1 MENPGSNREVSDVE
15 LALEDVGH
23 CGLYHVWLILLM
35 ALPNILVGAHMG
47 SSVFLAM
54 IPTHYCITEQADK
67 ISNVCNITWVEEY
80 NEMILGEKSSCNMIY
95 YSNTSTIDCSIWQQ
109 NIQNQTILTPMPET
123 RTCDAWVFDHSVM
136 KTTIATEFGLVCG
149 NIWASYVTQS
159 IFMAGVLV
167 GNIFIGLTSDRF
179 GRRVAFLVSA
189 VGSVTFGIATAFADS
204 FVTFCILNGLTGIF
218 VYCMFPVLFTL
229 VSELVVARYRA
240 ALAQFAE
247 AGFGTGFM
255 MLALVAV
262 FTRDWRRL
270 QLAISAP
277 IAVSLI
283 VWWVLPESPRWL
295 ILNDQRKE
303 ANEII
308 GRMKQVNNLTTGCQR
323 NQDGEAT
330 GCEEMKTFSSKTL
343 DNDVIVTSS
352 NVYGFLDLVRT
363 SNLRR
368 VSIIQFYQWFAV
380 SCVYY
385 GLTLNAAE
393 LGGDAFLNFF
403 LIALVEVIGVFLVIP
418 LVEKAGRVPCSSL
431 SEVVAGIFCILMSY
445 IPKDISWL
453 YIGCSLV
460 GKFAITVAF
469 SVMYIHISELYPT
482 PVRSVASG
490 ACNAWAR
497 LGAIAS
503 PVIAMLRLL
512 VPDLP
517 YIVFGILSII
527 SGILIL
533 MTTETSKQQ
542 LLPTLEE
549 GERFL
554 ASNPGPL
561 VTMWRK
567 LKSRR

>member
-15 LALEDVGH
+15 LALEDAGH

-54 IPTHYCITEQADK
+54 IPTHYCITEQADEISK
-67 ISNVCNITWVEEY
+67 ICNITWVEEY
-80 NEMILGEKSSCNMIY
+80 NEMILGEKSSCNMIH
-95 YSNTSTIDCSIWQQ
+95 YSNTSSIDCSIWQQ
-109 NIQNQTILTPMPET
+109 SIQNQTITTPLPET
-123 RTCDAWVFDHSVM
+123 RTCDSWVFDHSVM
-136 KTTIATEFGLVCG
+136 KTTIATEFGLVCE

-204 FVTFCILNGLTGIF
+204 FVTFCILHGLTGIF

-247 AGFGTGFM
+247 AGFGTGYM

-283 VWWVLPESPRWL
+283 VWWVLPESPHWL

-323 NQDGEAT
+323 EQDGEAT
-330 GCEEMKTFSSKTL
+330 ECEELKTFSSKTL

-352 NVYGFLDLVRT
+352 KVYGFLDLVRT

-403 LIALVEVIGVFLVIP
+403 LIALMEVIGVFLVIP

-460 GKFAITVAF
+460 GKFSITVAF

-497 LGAIAS
+497 LGGIAS

-533 MTTETSKQQ
+533 MTPETSKQK

-567 LKSRR
+567 LKRNR

>member
-1 MENPGSNREVSDVE
+1 QLVQPITISTQ
-15 LALEDVGH
+15 
-23 CGLYHVWLILLM
+23 LLK
-35 ALPNILVGAHMG
+35 LNF
-47 SSVFLAM
+47 VF
-54 IPTHYCITEQADK
+54 H
-67 ISNVCNITWVEEY
+67 
-80 NEMILGEKSSCNMIY
+80 
-95 YSNTSTIDCSIWQQ
+95 
-109 NIQNQTILTPMPET
+109 
-123 RTCDAWVFDHSVM
+123 
-136 KTTIATEFGLVCG
+136 
-149 NIWASYVTQS
+149 
-159 IFMAGVLV
+159 
-167 GNIFIGLTSDRF
+167 RF

-283 VWWVLPESPRWL
+283 FCVKVLPESPRWL

-323 NQDGEAT
+323 NQDGGKTLEASCSNPVVIKLHFFIRYFFYDITEAT
-330 GCEEMKTFSSKTL
+330 GKLWIMM
-343 DNDVIVTSS
+343 
-352 NVYGFLDLVRT
+352 
-363 SNLRR
+363 
-368 VSIIQFYQWFAV
+368 FAV

-445 IPKDISWL
+445 IPNISWL

-497 LGAIAS
+497 LGGIAS

-561 VTMWRK
+561 DRFGILFTNNSGYNNTGVLFHTPRA
-567 LKSRR
+567 LLR

>member
-240 ALAQFAE
+240 AL
-247 AGFGTGFM
+247 
-255 MLALVAV
+255 
-262 FTRDWRRL
+262 
-270 QLAISAP
+270 
-277 IAVSLI
+277 
-283 VWWVLPESPRWL
+283 
-295 ILNDQRKE
+295 
-303 ANEII
+303 
-308 GRMKQVNNLTTGCQR
+308 
-323 NQDGEAT
+323 
-330 GCEEMKTFSSKTL
+330 
-343 DNDVIVTSS
+343 
-352 NVYGFLDLVRT
+352 
-363 SNLRR
+363 
-368 VSIIQFYQWFAV
+368 
-380 SCVYY
+380 
-385 GLTLNAAE
+385 
-393 LGGDAFLNFF
+393 
-403 LIALVEVIGVFLVIP
+403 
-418 LVEKAGRVPCSSL
+418 
-431 SEVVAGIFCILMSY
+431 
-445 IPKDISWL
+445 
-453 YIGCSLV
+453 
-460 GKFAITVAF
+460 
-469 SVMYIHISELYPT
+469 
-482 PVRSVASG
+482 
-490 ACNAWAR
+490 
-497 LGAIAS
+497 
-503 PVIAMLRLL
+503 
-512 VPDLP
+512 
-517 YIVFGILSII
+517 
-527 SGILIL
+527 
-533 MTTETSKQQ
+533 
-542 LLPTLEE
+542 
-549 GERFL
+549 
-554 ASNPGPL
+554 
-561 VTMWRK
+561 
-567 LKSRR
+567 